1 MWTPIVNQAA
11 PVGMTVLQL
20 ADFVSQVQ
28 FTSWRPS
35 GMVLHNTAAPTLAQW
50 HSVPGTDRIA
60 NLVSYFR
67 DQRNWSAGPH
77 AFVADDLIWP
87 FTPFNRPGVHSPSW
101 NGTKLGIE
109 MVGDFSVENADQ
121 GPGLKVMQN
130 TVALFGILHARLG
143 LDPDTIKFHKEDPQ
157 TTHNCPGDH
166 ILKPQ
171 FIRLVKEYM
180 GEGGDHDKPAPIVS
194 TPVSI
199 PPLRVG
205 TVKTDGLNVR
215 EHAGVSSRAMQS
227 LAKGT
232 LLNIIGSAKNGATE
246 WLQISKPV
254 AGWVAAYFVEQKG

>member
-1 MWTPIVNQAA
+1 MWTPIVNQAE
-11 PVGMTVLQL
+11 PVGMTVPQL
-20 ADFVSQVQ
+20 ADFVAQMQ

-50 HSVPGTDRIA
+50 HSVPGTERIT

-67 DQRNWSAGPH
+67 DQRCWSAGPH

-157 TTHNCPGDH
+157 TTHNCPGAH

-171 FIRLVKEYM
+171 FIALVKEYM
-180 GEGGDHDKPAPIVS
+180 GEGGEHPTSFPIRL
-194 TPVSI
+194 TI
-199 PPLRVG
+199 PNATIQTG
-205 TVKTDGLNVR
+205 AVKADSLNVR
-215 EHAGVSSRAMQS
+215 EHASVNSAIVKSLMHGAQVVICGEAM
-227 LAKGT
+227 
-232 LLNIIGSAKNGATE
+232 NGNTK
-246 WLQISKPV
+246 WLHISKPV
-254 AGWVAAYFVEQKG
+254 TGWVAAHFVEQKG